1 MIILAW
7 SIRWWRIYTQRDS
20 CEMSWQPMISHLSS
34 IISRSPCLIC
44 HLYQLM
50 SIGRR
55 RFEDTTISLETREI
69 CSHARR
75 DTNHLL
81 TQYENLSKLFRS
93 ASKENKLIQNHFD
106 HFITKKERETRR
118 NKWIDHWSRK
128 KQHVHSSIVIPA
140 NLITKP
146 IESTVH
152 CLHSSFRSVLHVISR
167 SRLRFVRRWE
177 QQETGHSSLK
187 RVELT

>member
-1 MIILAW
+1 
-7 SIRWWRIYTQRDS
+7 
-20 CEMSWQPMISHLSS
+20 MSWQPMISHLSS

-106 HFITKKERETRR
+106 HFITRRERKRETRR

-128 KQHVHSSIVIPA
+128 KQHAHSFIVTPT
-140 NLITKP
+140 NLITKLVEP
-146 IESTVH
+146 TATLH
-152 CLHSSFRSVLHVISR
+152 CLHSICQSFRHVISR
-167 SRLRFVRRWE
+167 SRLRFVRRGE
-177 QQETGHSSLK
+177 QQETSYPSLAK
-187 RVELT
+187 VELT